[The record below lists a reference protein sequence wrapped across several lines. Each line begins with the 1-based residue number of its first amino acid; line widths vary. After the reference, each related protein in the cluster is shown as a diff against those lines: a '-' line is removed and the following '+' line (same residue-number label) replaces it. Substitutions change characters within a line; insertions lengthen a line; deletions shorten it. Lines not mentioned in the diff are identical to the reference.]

1 MKGGWKDGRGGRER
15 GGGGRL
21 LRKQKQNRS
30 WRYGA
35 DNEAQEK
42 RHGTASEDESP
53 STSSKPQPL
62 PHPSPRAA
70 PPSNPTPEKS
80 CPHAAGAITTWA
92 EGTLSGSSRFLDHR
106 RGAPLF
112 LFLFFSHR
120 DKRQAAR
127 TRTSGFT
134 EQARTPPPSSPSHPP
149 HPCNP

>member
-30 WRYGA
+30 WRYEA
-35 DNEAQEK
+35 DKEAQEK

-62 PHPSPRAA
+62 PPPSHRAA

-92 EGTLSGSSRFLDHR
+92 EGTLSGSSP
-106 RGAPLF
+106 RGPIIF
-112 LFLFFSHR
+112 IFIFFPQ
-120 DKRQAAR
+120 RQAASCADENIWFSR
-127 TRTSGFT
+127 ASPHPSPLLPLT
-134 EQARTPPPSSPSHPP
+134 PSSPL
-149 HPCNP
+149 